1 MAASS
6 PRQCQPIIK
15 ITKEVTQVIRSRS
28 SPRKEVMQ
36 ADRSSPRKKV
46 TQTIRSSCRK
56 NVMQAFRSSPRKLGK
71 ESENKS

>member
-6 PRQCQPIIK
+6 PKQCQPIIK

-46 TQTIRSSCRK
+46 TQTIRSCKK

>member
-1 MAASS
+1 LRIFEENQNPVDMHTS
-6 PRQCQPIIK
+6 I
-15 ITKEVTQVIRSRS
+15 TQVIRSRS

-56 NVMQAFRSSPRKLGK
+56 KVMQTFRSSPRKLGK

>member
-1 MAASS
+1 VAASS
-6 PRQCQPIIK
+6 PKQCQPIIK

-46 TQTIRSSCRK
+46 TQTIRSCKK